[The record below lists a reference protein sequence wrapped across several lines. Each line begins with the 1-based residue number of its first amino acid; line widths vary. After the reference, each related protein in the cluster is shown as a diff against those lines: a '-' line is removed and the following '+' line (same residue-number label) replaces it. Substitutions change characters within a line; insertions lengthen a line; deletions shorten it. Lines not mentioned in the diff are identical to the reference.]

1 MTGELRDNPCKDCS
15 ERSVGCHS
23 RCDKYREW
31 RKIRDLMLEE
41 EAKEKALSLAH
52 SEMKQQAVMKSLRH
66 KSKMS
71 KYRGKNK

>member
-1 MTGELRDNPCKDCS
+1 
-15 ERSVGCHS
+15 
-23 RCDKYREW
+23 
-31 RKIRDLMLEE
+31 MLEE

-71 KYRGKNK
+71 RYRGKNK